1 MNITLFCRQQKGKW
15 MKLLCRYQKKEN
27 LLQRVLETLKKQGR
41 KKRGN
46 EKGEESYSICS
57 VKIQKE
63 CVNEAVKW
71 NLTTYGLK
79 NVDLFQKC

>member
-1 MNITLFCRQQKGKW
+1 MVETAIVGT
-15 MKLLCRYQKKEN
+15 KKRKPAAKSARNSE
-27 LLQRVLETLKKQGR
+27 QTRK

-46 EKGEESYSICS
+46 GKGEENYSICS